1 VSGALTSIPGRV
13 NDGTLEAIPGG
24 YRLWKT
30 GISLGTLLRKG
41 RSWVAVP
48 TDSRSDV
55 AHAPFATRDAA
66 IDYLLEAL
74 S

>member
-1 VSGALTSIPGRV
+1 V

-30 GISLGTLLRKG
+30 GISLGTLLRRADRK
-41 RSWVAVP
+41 WVAVP

-55 AHAPFATRDAA
+55 WHAPFDTRNAA